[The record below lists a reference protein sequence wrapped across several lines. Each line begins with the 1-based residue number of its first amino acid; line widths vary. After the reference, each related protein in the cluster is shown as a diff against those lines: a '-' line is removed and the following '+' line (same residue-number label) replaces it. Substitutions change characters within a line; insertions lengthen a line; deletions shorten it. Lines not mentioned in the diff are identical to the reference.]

1 MPPPV
6 SGGGILFYRIDCSA
20 IGTADRADVVYAVQ
34 GCDGI
39 EQIRKYIKFDRE
51 MLLR

>member
-1 MPPPV
+1 MDN
-6 SGGGILFYRIDCSA
+6 RIDA
-20 IGTADRADVVYAVQ
+20 IYAVQ

-51 MLLR
+51 MILR